1 MRLVGLAVG
10 VSFSG
15 RAYEHVEGIVLLG
28 HRRLLCCPWPP
39 CDINQGY
46 RTRARKTLCKQWVRG
61 PAGFVRRADPCLA
74 GPYHYYA
81 WQAEAVRGGAC
92 GGLLYPQGLCG
103 QFCLRFRLRRTRSLT
118 NVEALHFYYKVG
130 VVAACGAL
138 GSRLVPP
145 KLWAPIPAECL
156 QVVRWLS
163 SDGRFWNVEV
173 RVVAEVA

>member
-1 MRLVGLAVG
+1 MR
-10 VSFSG
+10 
-15 RAYEHVEGIVLLG
+15 YKP
-28 HRRLLCCPWPP
+28 RLPH
-39 CDINQGY
+39 Q
-46 RTRARKTLCKQWVRG
+46 ARKTLCKQWVRG

-130 VVAACGAL
+130 VVAACGSL

-145 KLWAPIPAECL
+145 ARAPIPASAYKWSAGL
-156 QVVRWLS
+156 AAMGGSGMWK
-163 SDGRFWNVEV
+163 
-173 RVVAEVA
+173 